1 MLFFNMDKLG
11 KYCATWRTTVD
22 HTLYDS
28 TYILCPKQAIPYRQ
42 SRWASAGSRGRREWG
57 GTESGDGAA
66 YGSLGNIILEKEL
79 GVSLFSWDY

>member
-42 SRWASAGSRGRREWG
+42 SR
-57 GTESGDGAA
+57 
-66 YGSLGNIILEKEL
+66 
-79 GVSLFSWDY
+79 